1 MKALP
6 GIVVLG
12 LTLSASALTFA
23 QTNSPHTRAQVRA
36 ELVELEQNGY
46 HVGDG
51 DSTTYPQPVQA
62 AEARIAAHAALNGR
76 GGASAGSTD
85 SGSTGQ

>member
-1 MKALP
+1 MKALS

-12 LTLSASALTFA
+12 LTLSVSALTFA

-62 AEARIAAHAALNGR
+62 AEAKIAAHAALNAR

-85 SGSTGQ
+85 SGTTSQ